1 MRLAVPV
8 IFTLGSWPGV
18 TPEPIVQPM
27 TLPLLA
33 IVVPTRNS
41 SAFLPRLVR
50 SLQEQTRSNWRVIFV
65 DASSL
70 PGEREYLKDLVRSDA
85 RFSWVPQVSDGTG
98 IYGAMNIGFRLLQ
111 PAEWVLFWGSDD
123 WAFSPHS
130 LQDALTDPLLSES
143 DLLVCR
149 GRYIRQEPDGSLQVE
164 RATSFRWVHTYRLSL
179 FLGSTPPHQC
189 TLIGPGARRLL
200 DRYDD
205 QFRIAADL
213 DYFLS
218 LARRRSCRVRSCA
231 VLLVDMAVG
240 GVSGVQHGRRFK
252 EVSLAYRKAFAAFWL
267 IPYLMRYL
275 QRLATLFGL
284 P

>member
-1 MRLAVPV
+1 M
-8 IFTLGSWPGV
+8 
-18 TPEPIVQPM
+18 TPPP
-27 TLPLLA
+27 LA

-41 SAFLPRLVR
+41 SALLPRLVR
-50 SLQEQTRSNWRVIFV
+50 SLQEQIWGDWRVILV
-65 DASSL
+65 DASTL
-70 PGEREYLKDLVRSDA
+70 PGERPFLEQLVRADT
-85 RFSWVPQVSDGTG
+85 RFSWVPQAADGMG

-111 PAEWVLFWGSDD
+111 PADWVLFWGSDD
-123 WAFSPHS
+123 WASTPQS
-130 LQDALTDPLLSES
+130 LQDALTDPLLQLS

-149 GRYIRQEPDGSLQVE
+149 GRYIREEPDGALQVE
-164 RATSFRWVHTYRLSL
+164 RFTSFRWFQSYRLSL
-179 FLGSTPPHQC
+179 FFGSTPPHQC

-218 LARRRSCRVRSCA
+218 LARRHSCRVRCSV

-240 GVSGVQHGRRFK
+240 GVSGVEHRRRLQ
-252 EVSLAYRKAFAAFWL
+252 EVVHAYRNAFSFFWP
-267 IPYLMRYL
+267 IPFLMRYF
-275 QRLATLFGL
+275 QRLLTLCGL

>member
-1 MRLAVPV
+1 M
-8 IFTLGSWPGV
+8 
-18 TPEPIVQPM
+18 QP
-27 TLPLLA
+27 PPLA

-41 SAFLPRLVR
+41 SALLPRLVR
-50 SLQEQTRSNWRVIFV
+50 SLQEQSWSDWRVILV

-70 PGEREYLKDLVRSDA
+70 SGERLFIEELVRADS
-85 RFSWVPQVSDGTG
+85 RFSWVPQPVDGSG

-111 PAEWVLFWGSDD
+111 PDDWVLFWGSDD
-123 WAFSPHS
+123 WAATPWS
-130 LQDALTDPLLSES
+130 LQEALSDPSVQDC

-149 GRYIRQEPDGSLQVE
+149 GRYMRPEAEGVLRLE
-164 RATSFRWVHTYRLSL
+164 RATSFRWILSYRLSL

-213 DYFLS
+213 DYFLN
-218 LARRRSCRVRSCA
+218 LARRRSCRVRTSPA
-231 VLLVDMAVG
+231 LLIDMGVG
-240 GVSGVQHGRRFK
+240 GVSGVEHRRRFQ
-252 EVSLAYRKAFAAFWL
+252 EVTVAYRRAFALLWL
-267 IPYLMRYL
+267 FPLLMRYF